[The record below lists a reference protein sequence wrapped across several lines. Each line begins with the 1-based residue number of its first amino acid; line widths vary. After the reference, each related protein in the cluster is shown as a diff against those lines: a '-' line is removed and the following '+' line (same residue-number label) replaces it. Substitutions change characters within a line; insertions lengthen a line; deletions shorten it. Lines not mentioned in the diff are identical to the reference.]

1 MRNCVVAAGATEPA
15 LPWKEL
21 QIVRATKRRWL
32 RILAPETVRSVKSLQ
47 LRKRNFSGESRMKKL
62 TRFLAL
68 CAILL
73 TISFFSAP
81 LFQPL
86 SAQQED
92 ETLRALYNDREQ
104 FEMLSSAAQN
114 LLETKF
120 GRKQGNAPL
129 DPPVGFGP
137 PSENASDRQE
147 AQAQAEPE
155 SGSRILMALE
165 NPTVNDRWL
174 DSTARDTQ
182 SETTIAFGSGTNLIV
197 GYNDSGSFTL
207 PNVFANNK
215 FTGFSRSF
223 NMGGIWKD
231 EGTLPTTPF
240 PSMPGAP
247 AGDAGDPVLARWDQ
261 TGRLFFSTLA
271 FSGTGIQ
278 VFRSDDDAATW
289 NLPVNGT
296 PGIVGPPFPFQDKEW
311 MAVDNFAGL
320 GNGNVYLAWRQFGGA
335 GQGIRFTRSLDAGA
349 SFGPSGGGVLIA
361 PAGIGNVQ
369 GAWVATGPDHAVY
382 VFWLDQSAGANTP
395 NIIRMRKSTDQGM
408 TFGATINVAMLLTTL
423 TNGSLG
429 NVGGFRTPTFPQV
442 VVNPT
447 NANNVYIVYQDNPA
461 GVDSGNTY
469 FRQSADGGATWSA
482 QVQLNNDATTN
493 LQWFPAIAVTPDG
506 SRLAVSWY
514 DRRRD
519 PADRLIERWG
529 VIGNISGTTVTF
541 GPNFRISDQFP
552 PVFGGDPVVNIVY
565 MGDYDTMIAD
575 NQFFYGT
582 WGDNRDPAV
591 FAGATRNTPDIRFAK
606 IPVAGPG
613 PILDLIE
620 TTVSGGDG
628 DGVIEPNECI
638 DLNLKIMNDGA
649 TTATGI
655 TAEVTNFTNLVTV
668 AQATSSY
675 PNLAPEAMAT
685 NATAFQL
692 SVSPIFPCAV
702 PIELK
707 LTLNYTGGSD
717 IAYLTLPTCQCPTA
731 TVSGSLT
738 STDPQQMGRV
748 FRDGVPSVCGP
759 TKACDLLNPTTLFR
773 YDAHTFTNG
782 PVPACVKVDVSTA
795 CADVNF
801 IFAAAYAGSFVPDNV
816 CTNFLADTGA
826 SPFPNASMTFNVAAN
841 QTFVVV
847 ISEVTANAGCPAY
860 SVTVSNLGCLIS
872 GPGVCPPSFTEPQQA
887 HLKPG
892 AIGLKSFLNAAGT
905 RFRSLASALTLGLRS
920 PGPAVARVPESRT
933 VTRRASQ

>member
-1 MRNCVVAAGATEPA
+1 M
-15 LPWKEL
+15 K
-21 QIVRATKRRWL
+21 
-32 RILAPETVRSVKSLQ
+32 SV
-47 LRKRNFSGESRMKKL
+47 

-73 TISFFSAP
+73 TVSFFSAP

-86 SAQQED
+86 SAQQEE
-92 ETLRALYNDREQ
+92 ETLRAIYNDPEQ

-114 LLETKF
+114 LLEIKF
-120 GRKQGNAPL
+120 GRRQANTPI
-129 DPPVGFGP
+129 DPPVGLGP
-137 PSENASDRQE
+137 PAENLSDRQE

-155 SGSRILMALE
+155 PGSRIRMTPD
-165 NPTVNDRWL
+165 NPTVNDRFL

-182 SETTIAFGSGTNLIV
+182 SETTIAFGSGMNLIV
-197 GYNDSGSFTL
+197 GYNDSGSVTQPFGT
-207 PNVFANNK
+207 FANNK

-223 NMGGIWKD
+223 NMGGIWRD

-240 PSMPGAP
+240 PAMLGNP

-320 GNGNVYLAWRQFGGA
+320 GNGNVYLAWRQFGGI
-335 GQGIRFTRSLDAGA
+335 GPGIRFTRSLDGGA
-349 SFGPSGGGVLIA
+349 SFAPSGGGVLIA
-361 PAGIGNVQ
+361 SEGLNNVQ
-369 GAWVATGPDHAVY
+369 GAWVTVGPDHAVY
-382 VFWLDQSAGANTP
+382 VFWLDQSAGAGTP
-395 NIIRMRKSTDQGM
+395 NVIRMRKSTDQGV
-408 TFGATINVAMLLTTL
+408 TFGPPVNVATLLTTAV
-423 TNGSLG
+423 NGGLG

-447 NANNVYIVYQDNPA
+447 NANNLYIVYQDNPA

-469 FRQSADGGATWSA
+469 FRHSTDGGAIWSA

-493 LQWFPAIAVTPDG
+493 LQWFPTIAATPDG

-529 VIGNISGTTVTF
+529 VIGDVSGTTVTF

-552 PVFGGDPVVNIVY
+552 PVFGGDPVVNVAY

-582 WGDNRDPAV
+582 WGDNRDPAA
-591 FAGATRNTPDIRFAK
+591 FAGATRNTPDVRFAK

-613 PILDLIE
+613 PILDLVEPTI
-620 TTVSGGDG
+620 TGGDG
-628 DGVIEPNECI
+628 DGVLEPNECV
-638 DLNLKIMNDGA
+638 NLSIKVMNNGSA
-649 TTATGI
+649 TAMGI
-655 TAEVTNFTNLVTV
+655 TAELTNFTNLVTLT
-668 AQATSSY
+668 QAASTY
-675 PNLAPEAMAT
+675 PNIAPGAMAT
-685 NATAFQL
+685 NATAFEI
-692 SVSPIFPCAV
+692 SISPIFPCAV

-707 LTLNYTGGSD
+707 LTLNYASGSD
-717 IAYLTLPTCQCPTA
+717 IAYLTLPTCQCPTE
-731 TVSGSLT
+731 TISGSLT
-738 STDPQQMGRV
+738 STDPQQMGRL

-773 YDAHTFTNG
+773 YDAHTFING

-795 CADVNF
+795 CVGANF
-801 IFAAAYAGSFVPDNV
+801 IFAAAYADSFVPASV

-841 QTFVVV
+841 QTFVLV
-847 ISEVTANAGCPAY
+847 ISEVTPNAGCPAY
-860 SVTVSNLGCLIS
+860 SVTVSNLGCLIN
-872 GPGVCPPSFTEPQQA
+872 GPGVCPSAFNEPEQA
-887 HLKPG
+887 NLKPG
-892 AIGLKSFLNAAGT
+892 AIGIRSRDIAGVVMSLL
-905 RFRSLASALTLGLRS
+905 RF
-920 PGPAVARVPESRT
+920 PGSTVAQMRDGVGRQ
-933 VTRRASQ
+933 RQ

>member
-1 MRNCVVAAGATEPA
+1 
-15 LPWKEL
+15 
-21 QIVRATKRRWL
+21 
-32 RILAPETVRSVKSLQ
+32 
-47 LRKRNFSGESRMKKL
+47 MKKL
-62 TRFLAL
+62 TRFLKL

-73 TISFFSAP
+73 TVSFFSAP
-81 LFQPL
+81 LFQPV
-86 SAQQED
+86 SAQQE
-92 ETLRALYNDREQ
+92 EVTLSRLYSDPEQ
-104 FEMLSSAAQN
+104 FEMLSSAAQS
-114 LLETKF
+114 LLEIKF
-120 GRKQGNAPL
+120 GRKAVNAPL
-129 DPPVGFGP
+129 DPPVGLGP
-137 PSENASDRQE
+137 PSENLSDHQE

-155 SGSRILMALE
+155 SGARVLMALD
-165 NPTVNDRWL
+165 NPTVSDRWR

-197 GYNDSGSFTL
+197 AYNDSGSVTQPFGT
-207 PNVFANNK
+207 FANNK

-223 NMGGIWKD
+223 NMGGIWID

-240 PSMPGAP
+240 PAMPGAP

-261 TGRLFFSTLA
+261 TGRLFLSTLA

-289 NLPVNGT
+289 MPPVNGT

-311 MAVDNFAGL
+311 MAVDNFPGS
-320 GNGNVYLAWRQFGGA
+320 GNGMVYLAWRQFGGV
-335 GQGIRFTRSLDAGA
+335 GPGIRFTRSSDAGA

-361 PAGIGNVQ
+361 PAAFNVQ
-369 GAWVATGPDHAVY
+369 GAWVTVGPDHAVY
-382 VFWLDQSAGANTP
+382 VFWLDQSAPNTP
-395 NIIRMRKSTDQGM
+395 NIIRMRKSTDQGA
-408 TFGATINVAMLLTTL
+408 TFGATINVATLLNTL
-423 TNGSLG
+423 ANGSLG
-429 NVGGFRTPTFPQV
+429 AVGGFRTNSFPQV

-447 NANNVYIVYQDNPA
+447 NPNNLYVVYNDNPA
-461 GVDSGNTY
+461 GVDSGNVY
-469 FRQSADGGATWSA
+469 FRQSSDGGATWGA
-482 QVQLNNDATTN
+482 QLQLNNDATTN
-493 LQWFPAIAVTPDG
+493 LQWSPAIAVTPDG
-506 SRLAVSWY
+506 SRLAVAWY

-519 PADRLIERWG
+519 PADRLIEWWG

-552 PVFGGDPVVNIVY
+552 PVFGGDPVVNTVY

-575 NQFFYGT
+575 NQFFYST

-620 TTVSGGDG
+620 TTISGGDG

-638 DLNLKIMNDGA
+638 DLNLKVMNDGA
-649 TTATGI
+649 ATAMGI
-655 TAEVTNFTNLVTV
+655 TAEVTNFTNLVTLV
-668 AQATSSY
+668 QATSTY
-675 PNLAPEAMAT
+675 PNLAPGAMAT
-685 NATAFQL
+685 NATAFKL
-692 SVSPIFPCAV
+692 NISPIFPCAV
-702 PIELK
+702 PIDLK
-707 LTLNYTGGSD
+707 LTLNYANGSD
-717 IAYLTLPTCQCPTA
+717 VAYLTLPTCQCPTA
-731 TVSGSLT
+731 TISGGLT

-773 YDAHTFTNG
+773 YDAHAFTNG

-795 CADVNF
+795 CSGPNF
-801 IFAAAYAGSFVPDNV
+801 IFAAAYGGSFVPASV

-847 ISEVTANAGCPAY
+847 ISEVTADAGCPAY

-872 GPGVCPPSFTEPQQA
+872 GPGVCPSSFTEPDQA
-887 HLKPG
+887 NLKPG
-892 AIGLKSFLNAAGT
+892 AIGANP
-905 RFRSLASALTLGLRS
+905 FRLRSRDIASAVATLFRS
-920 PGPAVARVPESRT
+920 PGLR
-933 VTRRASQ
+933 